1 MQCTHHTYTLTHSD
15 PYNFHAFGLCIV
27 FVFVGGPRGKTVFSL
42 FYASQPIKMSI
53 VWYGVSNT
61 INTRAEHIFHL
72 ALLSLNAVRILQTQR
87 TAATPIRNPY
97 LTITDHRYR
106 YMKPHH
112 RMNSMR
118 RDERIT
124 QSIVLIFANCRT
136 TMKMEWKKRSLF
148 CLYIS
153 YRTVCSCPS
162 NR

>member
-1 MQCTHHTYTLTHSD
+1 MYSFRFCRWSAGENCFQSILCFATDQNVNRMVRCVEY
-15 PYNFHAFGLCIV
+15 YKHA
-27 FVFVGGPRGKTVFSL
+27 R
-42 FYASQPIKMSI
+42 
-53 VWYGVSNT
+53 
-61 INTRAEHIFHL
+61 RAHFPHL
-72 ALLSLNAVRILQTQR
+72 ALLSLNTVRILQTQR

-106 YMKPHH
+106 HMKPHH

-118 RDERIT
+118 RDERFT

-136 TMKMEWKKRSLF
+136 TTKKEWKKRSLF